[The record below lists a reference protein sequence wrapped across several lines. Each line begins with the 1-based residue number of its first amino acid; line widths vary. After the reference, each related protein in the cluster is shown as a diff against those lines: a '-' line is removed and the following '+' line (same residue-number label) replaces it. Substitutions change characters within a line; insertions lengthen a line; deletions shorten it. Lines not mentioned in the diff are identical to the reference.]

1 MATVQVKKDTLE
13 GAFTFQIFFQG
24 KDRHPLAIRTL
35 KYDLTL
41 EEPLLAGNQTII
53 SSPFRLIL
61 VEYGKAKKDCKLS
74 NSQS

>member
-41 EEPLLAGNQTII
+41 EEPLLAGNQT
-53 SSPFRLIL
+53 
-61 VEYGKAKKDCKLS
+61 
-74 NSQS
+74 